1 MHDKPGQPE
10 NLDYTGETGLRSP
23 SSRLER
29 IMATITVKDLPA
41 SMALD
46 RRAMSAIQGGGGAPW
61 VFGWIQPYVD
71 AGPSQFPVINF
82 YQINNFA
89 DQMIN
94 QYQTV
99 SVSNTGANA
108 TLNVAVDES
117 SLNKAFR
124 PA

>member
-1 MHDKPGQPE
+1 
-10 NLDYTGETGLRSP
+10 
-23 SSRLER
+23 
-29 IMATITVKDLPA
+29 MATITVKDLPT

-46 RRAMSAIQGGGGAPW
+46 RKALSVIHGGGGAPW
-61 VFGWIQPYVD
+61 VFGWIQPYID
-71 AGPSQFPVINF
+71 ASPSQIPVINF

-99 SVSNTGANA
+99 SVNNTGANA

-117 SLNKAFR
+117 SLNKAVR
-124 PA
+124 PT

>member
-1 MHDKPGQPE
+1 
-10 NLDYTGETGLRSP
+10 
-23 SSRLER
+23 
-29 IMATITVKDLPA
+29 MATITVKDLPA

-46 RRAMSAIQGGGGAPW
+46 RKAMSVIHGGGGAPW
-61 VFGWIQPYVD
+61 VFGWIQPYID
-71 AGPSQFPVINF
+71 SSPSQIPVINF

-94 QYQTV
+94 QYQSV
-99 SVSNTGANA
+99 SVNNTGANA

-124 PA
+124 PT